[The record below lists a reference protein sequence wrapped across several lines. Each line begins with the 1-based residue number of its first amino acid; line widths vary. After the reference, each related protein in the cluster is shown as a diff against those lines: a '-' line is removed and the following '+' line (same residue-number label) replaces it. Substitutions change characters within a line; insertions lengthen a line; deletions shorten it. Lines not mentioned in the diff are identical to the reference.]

1 MTTLMDMVG
10 IFHRMTPEDMQD
22 LAEGLVWFDPC
33 QAERLRNCIIVAQQ
47 DKDLG
52 ELELQKQQEMMSRD
66 SDMEYVNV

>member
-22 LAEGLVWFDPC
+22 LAEGLVWFDPA
-33 QAERLRNCIIVAQQ
+33 QAERLRNCLIVAQQ